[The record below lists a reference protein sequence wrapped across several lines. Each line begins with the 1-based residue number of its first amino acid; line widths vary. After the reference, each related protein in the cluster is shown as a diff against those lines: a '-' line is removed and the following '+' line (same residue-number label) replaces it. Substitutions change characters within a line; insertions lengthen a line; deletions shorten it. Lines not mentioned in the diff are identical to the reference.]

1 MSKIY
6 CSDSGACDVCV
17 IGAGLAGCMAAIE
30 AASHGAAVS
39 ILSSASVCSGSS
51 FYPGTWGLG
60 LIAPLNDDDASNLYE
75 QICRVGCGMVDNKLA
90 LSFVDGI
97 RPAVAHLESL
107 GVHLKKAEHKEEQA
121 FIPCFDSSHRAWHGL
136 LADSMHEVFAQKIH
150 ELGIIKAEQCE
161 VLKIVQQDDGCIC
174 GIVAVHKGSL
184 RYIPC
189 KAVILAS
196 GGFGGLFQDHLCTSD
211 VTGSG
216 HALALECGC
225 SLINMEFMQMM
236 LGFDHPC
243 YGTVCNEKTFRYISL
258 HSSDGADILAS
269 LENQDTLLAERS
281 TYGPFSSRLAS
292 SAVDLAVASAIARTG
307 MPVELRYEAEMLEN
321 MPEFVRIYFDWL
333 WEKKHL
339 NPDSPVWIKPF
350 AHAANGGIKIDADA
364 WTGIPGLYAC
374 GEVTGG
380 MHGADRI
387 GGLSTANALV
397 FGLRAGM
404 NAARHAAHTEINHTL
419 CQFEAVCD
427 KTALQKSAAL
437 RKIMTEYCMI
447 DRTEEGLIQAHKMI
461 EKLSILQLS
470 SSDDMCDVAGTYRL
484 RAQLKTAA
492 AIVQA
497 QRNRRESRGS
507 HFRSDYPQQVCGQEV

>member
-107 GVHLKKAEHKEEQA
+107 GVRLKKAEHKEEQA
-121 FIPCFDSSHRAWHGL
+121 FIPCFDNSHRDWHGL

-196 GGFGGLFQDHLCTSD
+196 GVVLDLFLDAASPWE
-211 VTGSG
+211 
-216 HALALECGC
+216 A
-225 SLINMEFMQMM
+225 
-236 LGFDHPC
+236 
-243 YGTVCNEKTFRYISL
+243 
-258 HSSDGADILAS
+258 DGEAIQEIAS
-269 LENQDTLLAERS
+269 LAPGESVTVSWKVKLTDGEGER
-281 TYGPFSSRLAS
+281 RAWC
-292 SAVDLAVASAIARTG
+292 VVH
-307 MPVELRYEAEMLEN
+307 
-321 MPEFVRIYFDWL
+321 PE
-333 WEKKHL
+333 
-339 NPDSPVWIKPF
+339 DSPT
-350 AHAANGGIKIDADA
+350 AA
-364 WTGIPGLYAC
+364 
-374 GEVTGG
+374 V
-380 MHGADRI
+380 
-387 GGLSTANALV
+387 SV
-397 FGLRAGM
+397 SM
-404 NAARHAAHTEINHTL
+404 NAGE
-419 CQFEAVCD
+419 
-427 KTALQKSAAL
+427 
-437 RKIMTEYCMI
+437 
-447 DRTEEGLIQAHKMI
+447 
-461 EKLSILQLS
+461 
-470 SSDDMCDVAGTYRL
+470 
-484 RAQLKTAA
+484 
-492 AIVQA
+492 
-497 QRNRRESRGS
+497 
-507 HFRSDYPQQVCGQEV
+507 